1 MLLSDNK
8 GNRMRKIKKIIFVS
22 LLVISTPCWAQ
33 APPRIAW
40 IWPGSIEGNTIIVSA
55 FKDGMRENGLVEGK
69 DYVLDERYAE
79 GKYDRFPVLADELL
93 KRNPSIIMVNTV
105 ASVRAA
111 QKATT
116 KVPIV
121 FVYTNDPVGSGLVA
135 SLARP
140 GGNTTGLSTQF
151 EDVVEKY
158 IELLH
163 ELLPRASRI
172 AVLVNPGNPTGPK
185 MFKLVSAS
193 AEAFGITARAFEV
206 TSPSGLDSVFSTI
219 AKYRPDALLVI
230 PEATFFDQRSRIA
243 ALAIGQ
249 RLPAI
254 VPQSEYATSGC
265 MISFGTNRRE
275 VFRRSAIY
283 VKKILAGTK
292 PADLPVEQPTKF
304 ELVVNMKTAKALGV
318 TIPQSVLMRAD
329 EVIE

>member
-1 MLLSDNK
+1 
-8 GNRMRKIKKIIFVS
+8 MRKIKII
-22 LLVISTPCWAQ
+22 LVVLFLVLAVPSWAQ
-33 APPRIAW
+33 TLPRIAW
-40 IWPGSIEGNTIIVSA
+40 IWPGSIEGNTSIVSA
-55 FKDGMRENGLVEGK
+55 FKDGMRENGLMEGK

-79 GKYDRFPVLADELL
+79 GKYDRFPALTDELL
-93 KRNPSIIMVNTV
+93 KRNPSIILVNTV

-116 KVPIV
+116 TVPIV

-151 EDVVEKY
+151 EDAVEKY
-158 IELLH
+158 IELLR
-163 ELLPRASRI
+163 ELLPRASRV
-172 AVLVNPGNPTGPK
+172 AVIVNPGNPTGPK
-185 MFKLVSAS
+185 MFKLMSAS
-193 AEAFGITARAFEV
+193 AGAFGITARAFDV
-206 TSPSGLDSVFSTI
+206 ISPSELDNVFSTI
-219 AKYRPDALLVI
+219 AKYRPDALMVI

-243 ALAIGQ
+243 ALAMGH

-265 MISFGTNRRE
+265 LISFGTNRRE

-283 VKKILAGTK
+283 VKKILTGTK

-304 ELVVNMKTAKALGV
+304 ELVVNMKTAKSLGI
-318 TIPQSVLMRAD
+318 TIPQSVLLRAD
-329 EVIE
+329 EVIQ